1 MRAQKPLI
9 TLKFPMV
16 FAFFPLRSFKGEN
29 ERFKLLFFTFFTK
42 MSRKF
47 LRRKTA
53 VFDTKLTKIYWLFDI
68 SSKLF
73 DVLHKYSS
81 IGLLNMTRAQ

>member
-1 MRAQKPLI
+1 MSAQKPLI
-9 TLKFPMV
+9 MLNFPML
-16 FAFFPLRSFKGEN
+16 FTFFPFHSFEGKN
-29 ERFKLLFFTFFTK
+29 ARFKLLFFTFFTK

-53 VFDTKLTKIYWLFDI
+53 VFDTKLTKIYCFFDT

-73 DVLHKYSS
+73 DVLYKYSS
-81 IGLLNMTRAQ
+81 IGLLNMTRVQ